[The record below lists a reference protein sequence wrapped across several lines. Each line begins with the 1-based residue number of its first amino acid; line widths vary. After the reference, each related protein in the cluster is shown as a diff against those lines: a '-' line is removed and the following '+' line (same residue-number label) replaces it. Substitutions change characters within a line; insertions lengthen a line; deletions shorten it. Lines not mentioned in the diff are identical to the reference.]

1 MAQQTINVGTN
12 PNDGTGDPLRTGF
25 VKTNSNFTDLY
36 NNKQDA
42 LVSGTNIKT
51 INSNSVLGS
60 GNISVQDALVSGTNI
75 QTINGND
82 ILTSGDLSVQET
94 LVSGTNIKTINGSS
108 VLGSGDLTISGSGLQ
123 GIHGLIQLN
132 SGAQISSS
140 TQAVSSGTG
149 GNFNTNRLLA
159 YPFIPAKSFTSSN
172 LQINVT
178 VATAGSLCRIA
189 VYNDLDGVPD
199 TSIFISSDLD
209 CSTTGLKTATASIS
223 FVAGTTY
230 WLAFHGGTASS
241 VSQLLVAQTIPLRYV
256 NINAY
261 SNHLFKT
268 LSFSSGTPTSFGGT
282 LSYTATNVPLIVITK
297 A

>member
-75 QTINGND
+75 QTINGNN

-108 VLGSGDLTISGSGLQ
+108 VLGSGDLTISASVGRHALIPLASGQ
-123 GIHGLIQLN
+123 VTN
-132 SGAQISSS
+132 SVTISVNPLS
-140 TQAVSSGTG
+140 
-149 GNFNTNRLLA
+149 NTSFTANRLVA
-159 YPFIPAKSFTSSN
+159 YPFIPSQDFTSSN
-172 LQINVT
+172 LFINVNT
-178 VATAGSLCRIA
+178 LASGSFCRIA
-189 VYNDLDGVPD
+189 VYDDLNGYPNNRLFV
-199 TSIFISSDLD
+199 SSDLD
-209 CSTTGLKTATASIS
+209 CSTTGQKTASASIS
-223 FVAGTTY
+223 FVAGTIY
-230 WLAFHGGTASS
+230 WLAFHGGAVASS
-241 VSQLLVAQTIPLRYV
+241 TSCILAAQSIPLRANTIGSMANCIFY
-256 NINAY
+256 NLN
-261 SNHLFKT
+261 FT
-268 LSFSSGTPTSFGGT
+268 TPTPAIFLAGQSAQSANLQYIG
-282 LSYTATNVPLIVITK
+282 ITK